1 MHHIEIFDPD
11 IQCYAGECEPMG
23 NKEYM
28 RITTMVENLKIAG
41 KDIIRYNPMQEPSLY
56 KEMPEIRQLMDEKG
70 IEALPAVMLDG
81 KIVKSGEYPS
91 NKELLD
97 WSGLSQEELVKTIMQ
112 KKMSNCKCGNDLV
125 SERIGKACRSSFL
138 NKKLKNL
145 MSVSKK
151 FYTMTG

>member
-1 MHHIEIFDPD
+1 MMHHIEIFDPD

-56 KEMPEIRQLMDEKG
+56 KEMPEIQQLMDEKG
-70 IEALPAVMLDG
+70 IAALPAVMLDG

-112 KKMSNCKCGNDLV
+112 KKMSNCKGGNDLD
-125 SERIGKACRSSFL
+125 CCC
-138 NKKLKNL
+138 
-145 MSVSKK
+145 
-151 FYTMTG
+151 